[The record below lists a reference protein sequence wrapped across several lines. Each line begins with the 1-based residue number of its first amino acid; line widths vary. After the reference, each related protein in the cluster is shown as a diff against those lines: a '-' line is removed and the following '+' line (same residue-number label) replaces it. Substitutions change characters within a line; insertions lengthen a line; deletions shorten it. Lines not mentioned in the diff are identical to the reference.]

1 MILNKIIKFH
11 KNYYNINNNLLIEK
25 LKNLM
30 NIIGLN
36 LD

>member
-1 MILNKIIKFH
+1 MILNKIIKFN

-30 NIIGLN
+30 NLIGLN